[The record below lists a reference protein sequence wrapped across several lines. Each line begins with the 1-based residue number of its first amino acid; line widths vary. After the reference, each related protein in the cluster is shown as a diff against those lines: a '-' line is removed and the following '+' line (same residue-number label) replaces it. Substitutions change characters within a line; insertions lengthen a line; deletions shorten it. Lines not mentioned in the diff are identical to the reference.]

1 MIRIHDSL
9 TGQKQTLRPIRPGE
23 VRMYLCGDTVYDF
36 CHIGHARSK
45 VAFDVVRRYLTHR
58 GYRVVFV
65 RNITDIDDKIIRR
78 AAELGEPIGTFTERF
93 IAAMHE
99 DYDRLGILR
108 PDHEP
113 RATQYVPGM
122 VALAQR
128 LIERGHAYVAD
139 DGDVMYSVSSF
150 APYGQLSGKK
160 LADLRAG
167 ARIEV
172 DAAKRDPLDFVL
184 WKRAKPGEPS
194 WDSPWGPG
202 RPGWHIEC
210 SVMSADILGDEFDIH
225 AGGMDLK
232 FPHHENEIAQSCAA
246 TGAHFAHLWMHNGF
260 VNVDDEKMSKSL
272 GNFFTIRTVLDSG
285 RVRHPEVL
293 RFFLIGSQY
302 RGPIN
307 YSLAQIEQA
316 DAALGRLYTSLR
328 GLDAPPVAAPVMPVM
343 PVGEGADAA
352 ADASGTA
359 AAGDTV
365 AAAWQAFHTAMDDD
379 FNTPEAL
386 AVLQG
391 LAGEI
396 NRATAGGDTARA
408 TTLAQ
413 GLRSMGAVLGV
424 LALPAEEW
432 FRATGLQA
440 AAGEGGATADAW
452 DDARIDAA
460 IADRKAA
467 RQAKDFKRSDE
478 IRDALA
484 AAGIV
489 LEDKPGGV
497 TVWRRQ

>member
-9 TGQKQTLRPIRPGE
+9 SGQKQDLRPIRPGE

-45 VAFDVVRRYLTHR
+45 VAFDVVRRHLAHR

-78 AAELGEPIGTFTERF
+78 AAEVGEPIEVFTERY

-150 APYGQLSGKK
+150 EGYGKLSGKK

-194 WDSPWGPG
+194 WQSPWGPG

-246 TGAHFAHLWMHNGF
+246 TGDHFANVWMHNGF

-272 GNFFTIRTVLDSG
+272 GNFFTIRDVLASG
-285 RVRHPEVL
+285 HVRHAEVL
-293 RFFLIGSQY
+293 RYFLIGSQY

-316 DAALGRLYTSLR
+316 DAALGRLYTALR
-328 GLDAPPVAAPVMPVM
+328 GLEAPPVAA
-343 PVGEGADAA
+343 
-352 ADASGTA
+352 
-359 AAGDTV
+359 AAGAVV
-365 AAAWQAFHTAMDDD
+365 AASAPSNNGANDSAAWQAFHAAMDDD
-379 FNTPEAL
+379 FNTPEAV
-386 AVLQG
+386 AVLQS
-391 LAGEI
+391 LASEI
-396 NRATAGGDTARA
+396 NRARDAADLGRA
-408 TTLAQ
+408 TALAQ
-413 GLRSMGAVLGV
+413 ELRAIGAVLGV

-432 FRATGLQA
+432 FRASKSA
-440 AAGEGGATADAW
+440 ATAQSDGL
-452 DDARIDAA
+452 DDARIEAA
-460 IADRKAA
+460 IAERKAA
-467 RQAKDFKRSDE
+467 RAGKDFKRSDQ
-478 IRDALA
+478 IRDELA

-489 LEDKPGGV
+489 LEDKPGGI
-497 TVWRRQ
+497 TVWRRS